1 MELVLYFFMV
11 WANNKRWFCIK
22 LPIENSVFELDPFWL
37 ELGDKS
43 YSKVEL
49 QHVRLGGILG
59 SGIMSTEGV
68 VVCNDKEGLFL
79 GQKIFEISKKIKVLA
94 EEFSDSS

>member
-1 MELVLYFFMV
+1 
-11 WANNKRWFCIK
+11 
-22 LPIENSVFELDPFWL
+22 
-37 ELGDKS
+37 
-43 YSKVEL
+43 
-49 QHVRLGGILG
+49 
-59 SGIMSTEGV
+59 MSTEGV